1 MEYEDKNESK
11 MTNKNNSTNLL
22 INFYLLYLIS
32 FINEFY

>member
-11 MTNKNNSTNLL
+11 MTNKNISTNLL